1 MHPEELLKFSVS
13 WALAAG
19 GHTFDK
25 AKFVKAMYVLDY
37 LSNPLGHGSHK
48 LLLVLI
54 ESTSNSL

>member
-25 AKFVKAMYVLDY
+25 AKFVKAMYGMVLGAI
-37 LSNPLGHGSHK
+37 LFHNK
-48 LLLVLI
+48 LVGQI
-54 ESTSNSL
+54 KK